1 MSLSRLE
8 FPPFRLPP
16 QAEALRVE
24 VRAFLAETLPGIATR
39 DRFPSWT
46 TPSPEF
52 SQALGSA

>member
-16 QAEALRVE
+16 QAEALRAD
-24 VRAFLAETLPGIATR
+24 VRAFLAETLPGIETR

-46 TPSPEF
+46 TPSPAF
-52 SQALGSA
+52 S